1 LFDRLG
7 RFIFEVG
14 KLVAKACE
22 NFGTSPSRLIPHRH
36 LLIRDEKEA
45 DPAIRHACYMTV
57 SSQASSVTTSVADMI
72 GNSQCNKA
80 RLLHYFPPV
89 EAEKGQDGS
98 EGVDDD
104 ACGMHLDHS
113 ILTGLC
119 KCDRAGSLQRGVS
132 LRGFV
137 YIVI

>member
-1 LFDRLG
+1 MRHTSY
-7 RFIFEVG
+7 FI
-14 KLVAKACE
+14 
-22 NFGTSPSRLIPHRH
+22 
-36 LLIRDEKEA
+36 
-45 DPAIRHACYMTV
+45 V

-89 EAEKGQDGS
+89 EAEKGQDESG
-98 EGVDDD
+98 GVDDD

-119 KCDRAGSLQRGVS
+119 KCEATGIQATGLD
-132 LRGFV
+132 
-137 YIVI
+137 